1 MSNNYHRLLK
11 RQLKKIDLDD
21 STLDLI
27 TPLLHQVNE
36 AYKAFDSD
44 LEHIENVL
52 EKSSQELFQT
62 NQQLKNN
69 IESISGQLSKVAGNI
84 KDVIFEMDLNGNW
97 SYLNPAWRKLTG
109 FKVKDCLGKPFYQ
122 FLKDD
127 EGEDYKDLLNLKAP
141 NFKTTSKIFKS
152 QTIDGQHKW
161 LDFSIKVIM
170 SEEGKIEGYIGA
182 IVDISKIKETEL
194 ALIEAKEKESMANKA
209 KDEFLTTM
217 SHEIR
222 TPLNAVIGISHL
234 LLLENPKKEQLE
246 NLSTLK
252 HSSEHLLCLVNDIL
266 DFNKIA
272 SGQLELEERNFSL
285 NQVLNGLQSI
295 FHNTA
300 KEKDLRLIVKKDTTL
315 PKTFIGDST
324 RLSQILTN
332 LVSNAIK
339 FTDEGKVTVDIEALE
354 IAEEYYVVEFMIT
367 DTGIGIPEDKRDKIF
382 LSFAQANSDTTRKY
396 GGTGL
401 GLAICKRLLE
411 LMDSELKLESEVG
424 KGSTFSFKLKL
435 QKSTKS
441 DYAEDIYAFDAKTI
455 HQQENLKGAR
465 ILVAEDNKVNIMVIE
480 KFLSKWQVDFEI
492 AENGLIALNKAMEN
506 TYDMILMD
514 LQMPVM
520 NGFEASKAIRESSNP
535 LNKVMPIYALSASTG
550 MDIKNQL
557 GQYGINGLICKPFNP
572 TELFKT
578 LTSILQQKYIL

>member
-1 MSNNYHRLLK
+1 MSHNYHRLLN
-11 RQLKKIDLDD
+11 RQLKKVGLDE
-21 STLDLI
+21 SSLELI
-27 TPLLHQVNE
+27 SPLLHQVNE

-44 LEHIENVL
+44 LEHVENVL

-62 NQQLKNN
+62 NQQLKNS

-84 KDVIFEMDLNGNW
+84 KDVIFEMDLEGNW
-97 SYLNPAWRKLTG
+97 SYLNPAWQTLTG
-109 FKVKDCLGKPFYQ
+109 FKVGDCLGKPFHQ

-127 EGEDYKDLLNLKAP
+127 QGKDYTNLIDLRKP
-141 NFKTTSKIFKS
+141 NFKTISKIFKS
-152 QTIDGQHKW
+152 QTIGGEHKW
-161 LDFSIKVIM
+161 LDFSLKVIK
-170 SEEGKIEGYIGA
+170 SEDGNIEGYIGT

-246 NLSTLK
+246 NLSSLK

-272 SGQLELEERNFSL
+272 SGLLELEERDFSL

-300 KEKDLRLIVKKDTTL
+300 KEKDLRLLVKTDTTL

-339 FTDEGKVTVDIEALE
+339 FTEEGKVTVDIEAVE
-354 IAEEYYVVEFMIT
+354 IANDYCVLEFIIS

-411 LMDSELKLESEVG
+411 LMDSDLKLESEVG
-424 KGSTFSFKLKL
+424 KGSSFSFKLKL
-435 QKSTKS
+435 NKSS
-441 DYAEDIYAFDAKTI
+441 MADYQQDVYDFDVQSI

-465 ILVAEDNKVNIMVIE
+465 ILVAEDNKINIMVIE
-480 KFLSKWQVDFEI
+480 KFLSKWQVDFDI
-492 AENGLIALNKAMEN
+492 AENGLIAINMAMEK

-520 NGFEASKAIRESSNP
+520 NGFEASKAIRESGNP

-557 GQYGINGLICKPFNP
+557 GEYGIDGLICKPFNP

-578 LTSILQQKYIL
+578 LTNILQQKYIH

>member
-1 MSNNYHRLLK
+1 MINNYHRLLK

-21 STLDLI
+21 GILDLI
-27 TPLLHQVNE
+27 APLLHQVDE
-36 AYKAFDSD
+36 AYKAYDCD
-44 LEHIENVL
+44 LEQVENVL

-62 NQQLKNN
+62 NQQLKNSV
-69 IESISGQLSKVAGNI
+69 ESISGQLSKVAGNI

-109 FKVKDCLGKPFYQ
+109 YKVKDCLGKPYYQ
-122 FLKDD
+122 FLKD
-127 EGEDYKDLLNLKAP
+127 EHGNDYKNLIDLKTP
-141 NFKTTSKIFKS
+141 NFKTISKSFKS
-152 QTIDGQHKW
+152 QIITGEYNW
-161 LDFSIKVIM
+161 LDFSLKVIM
-170 SEEGKIEGYIGA
+170 SEDGNIEGYIGA

-234 LLLENPKKEQLE
+234 LLLENPKLEQLE

-272 SGQLELEERNFSL
+272 SGQLELEERDFSL
-285 NQVLNGLQSI
+285 NQVLNGLRSI

-300 KEKDLRLIVKKDTTL
+300 KEKDIRLLIKKDTSL

-339 FTDEGKVTVDIEALE
+339 FTEEGKVMVDIEVLGVEEDFYVLE
-354 IAEEYYVVEFMIT
+354 FVIA
-367 DTGIGIPEDKRDKIF
+367 DTGIGIPEDKKDKIF

-411 LMDSELKLESEVG
+411 IMDSDLKLESQVG
-424 KGSTFSFKLKL
+424 IGSTFSFKLKL
-435 QKSTKS
+435 QKSS
-441 DYAEDIYAFDAKTI
+441 MMDYQEDMDTFDAKSI
-455 HQQENLKGAR
+455 HDQDNLKGAR

-480 KFLSKWQVDFEI
+480 KFLSKWQVDFDI
-492 AENGLIALNKAMEN
+492 AENGLIALNMAMEN

-520 NGFEASKAIRESSNP
+520 NGFEASKAIRDSNNP
-535 LNKVMPIYALSASTG
+535 LNKVIPIYALSASTG

-557 GQYGINGLICKPFNP
+557 GEYGIDGLICKPFNP

-578 LTSILQQKYIL
+578 LTSILQQKYIQ

>member
-27 TPLLHQVNE
+27 APLLHQVDE
-36 AYKAFDSD
+36 AYKAYDCD
-44 LEHIENVL
+44 LEQVENVL

-62 NQQLKNN
+62 NQQLKNSV
-69 IESISGQLSKVAGNI
+69 ESISGQLSKVAGNI

-109 FKVKDCLGKPFYQ
+109 YKVKDCLGKPYYQ
-122 FLKDD
+122 FLKD
-127 EGEDYKDLLNLKAP
+127 EQGNDLKNLIDLRTP
-141 NFKTTSKIFKS
+141 NFKTISKSFKS
-152 QTIDGQHKW
+152 QIITGEHKW
-161 LDFSIKVIM
+161 LDFSLKVIM
-170 SEEGKIEGYIGA
+170 SEDGNIEGYIGA

-234 LLLENPKKEQLE
+234 LLLENPKPEQLE

-272 SGQLELEERNFSL
+272 SGQLELEERDFSL
-285 NQVLNGLQSI
+285 NQVLNGLGSI

-300 KEKDLRLIVKKDTTL
+300 KEKDIRLLIKKDTSI

-339 FTDEGKVTVDIEALE
+339 FTEEGKVKVDIEVLE
-354 IAEEYYVVEFMIT
+354 VKEDFYFLEFIIS
-367 DTGIGIPEDKRDKIF
+367 DTGIGIPEDKKDKIF

-411 LMDSELKLESEVG
+411 IMDSDLELESEVG

-435 QKSTKS
+435 QKSSMT
-441 DYAEDIYAFDAKTI
+441 DHQEDIYSFDAKSF
-455 HQQENLKGAR
+455 HEQDNLKGTR

-492 AENGLIALNKAMEN
+492 AENGLIALNKALEN

-520 NGFEASKAIRESSNP
+520 NGFEASKAIRDSNNP

-557 GQYGINGLICKPFNP
+557 GEYGIDGLICKPFNP

-578 LTSILQQKYIL
+578 LTSILQQKYIQ

>member
-21 STLDLI
+21 GTLDLI
-27 TPLLHQVNE
+27 APLLHQVDE
-36 AYKAFDSD
+36 AYKAYDCD
-44 LEHIENVL
+44 LEQVENVL

-62 NQQLKNN
+62 NQQLKNSV
-69 IESISGQLSKVAGNI
+69 ESISGQLSKVAGNI

-109 FKVKDCLGKPFYQ
+109 YKVKDCLGKPYYQ
-122 FLKDD
+122 FLKD
-127 EGEDYKDLLNLKAP
+127 EQGNDLKNLIDLRTP
-141 NFKTTSKIFKS
+141 NFKTISKSFKS
-152 QTIDGQHKW
+152 QIITGEHKW
-161 LDFSIKVIM
+161 LDFSLKVIM
-170 SEEGKIEGYIGA
+170 SEDGNIEGYIGA

-234 LLLENPKKEQLE
+234 LLLENPKPEQLE

-272 SGQLELEERNFSL
+272 SGQLELEERDFSL
-285 NQVLNGLQSI
+285 NQVLNGLGSI

-300 KEKDLRLIVKKDTTL
+300 KEKDIRLLIKKDTSI

-339 FTDEGKVTVDIEALE
+339 FTEEGKVKVDIEVLDVKEDFYFLE
-354 IAEEYYVVEFMIT
+354 FVIS
-367 DTGIGIPEDKRDKIF
+367 DTGIGIPEDKKDKIF

-411 LMDSELKLESEVG
+411 IMDSDLELESEVG

-435 QKSTKS
+435 QKSSMT
-441 DYAEDIYAFDAKTI
+441 DHQEDIYSFDAKSF
-455 HQQENLKGAR
+455 HEQDNLKGTR

-492 AENGLIALNKAMEN
+492 AENGLIALNKALEN

-520 NGFEASKAIRESSNP
+520 NGFEASKAIRDSNNP

-557 GQYGINGLICKPFNP
+557 GEYGIDGLICKPFNP

-578 LTSILQQKYIL
+578 LTSILQQKYIQ

>member
-1 MSNNYHRLLK
+1 MINNYHRLLN

-21 STLDLI
+21 RTLDLI
-27 TPLLHQVNE
+27 APLLHQVDE

-44 LEHIENVL
+44 LEHVENVL

-62 NQQLKNN
+62 NQQLKNS

-84 KDVIFEMDLNGNW
+84 KDVIFEMDLKGNW
-97 SYLNPAWRKLTG
+97 SYLNPAWQKLTG
-109 FKVKDCLGKPFYQ
+109 LKVRDCLGKPFHQ

-127 EGEDYKDLLNLKAP
+127 RGKDYTNLIDLKKP
-141 NFKTTSKIFKS
+141 NFKTISKIFKS
-152 QTIDGQHKW
+152 QTIGGEHKW
-161 LDFSIKVIM
+161 LDFSLKVIK
-170 SEEGKIEGYIGA
+170 SEDGSIEGYIGA

-272 SGQLELEERNFSL
+272 SGLLELEERDFSL

-300 KEKDLRLIVKKDTTL
+300 KEKDLRLLVKTDTAL

-339 FTDEGKVTVDIEALE
+339 FTEEGRVTVDIEAVE
-354 IAEEYYVVEFMIT
+354 IAKDYCVLEFIIS

-411 LMDSELKLESEVG
+411 LMDSDLELESEVG

-435 QKSTKS
+435 HKSTMA
-441 DYAEDIYAFDAKTI
+441 DYQEDIYDFDAKSI

-480 KFLSKWQVDFEI
+480 KFLSKWQVDFDI
-492 AENGLIALNKAMEN
+492 AENGLIAINMAIEN

-520 NGFEASKAIRESSNP
+520 NGFEASKAIRESGNP

-557 GQYGINGLICKPFNP
+557 GEYGIDGLICKPFNP

-578 LTSILQQKYIL
+578 LTTILQQKYIH

>member
-27 TPLLHQVNE
+27 APLLHQVDE
-36 AYKAFDSD
+36 AYKAYDCD
-44 LEHIENVL
+44 LEQVENVL

-62 NQQLKNN
+62 NQQLKNSV
-69 IESISGQLSKVAGNI
+69 ESISGQLSKVAGNI

-109 FKVKDCLGKPFYQ
+109 YKVKDCLGKPYYQ
-122 FLKDD
+122 FLKD
-127 EGEDYKDLLNLKAP
+127 EQGNDLKNLIDLRTP
-141 NFKTTSKIFKS
+141 NFKTISKSFKS
-152 QTIDGQHKW
+152 QIITGEHKW
-161 LDFSIKVIM
+161 LDFSLKVIM
-170 SEEGKIEGYIGA
+170 SEDGNIEGYIGA

-234 LLLENPKKEQLE
+234 LLLENPKPEQLE

-272 SGQLELEERNFSL
+272 SGQLELEARDFSL
-285 NQVLNGLQSI
+285 NQVLNGLGSI

-300 KEKDLRLIVKKDTTL
+300 KEKDIRLLIKKDTSI

-339 FTDEGKVTVDIEALE
+339 FTEEGKVKVDIEVLE
-354 IAEEYYVVEFMIT
+354 VKEDFYFLEFVIS
-367 DTGIGIPEDKRDKIF
+367 DTGIGIPEDKKDKIF

-411 LMDSELKLESEVG
+411 IMDSDLELESEVG

-435 QKSTKS
+435 QKSSMT
-441 DYAEDIYAFDAKTI
+441 DHQEDIYSFDAKSF
-455 HQQENLKGAR
+455 HEQDNLKGTR

-492 AENGLIALNKAMEN
+492 AENGLIALNKALEN

-520 NGFEASKAIRESSNP
+520 NGFEASKAIRDSNNP

-557 GQYGINGLICKPFNP
+557 GEYGIDGLICKPFNP

-578 LTSILQQKYIL
+578 LTSILLQKYIQ

>member
-1 MSNNYHRLLK
+1 V
-11 RQLKKIDLDD
+11 D
-21 STLDLI
+21 
-27 TPLLHQVNE
+27 E
-36 AYKAFDSD
+36 AYKAYDCD
-44 LEHIENVL
+44 LEQVENVL

-62 NQQLKNN
+62 NQQLKNSV
-69 IESISGQLSKVAGNI
+69 ESISGQLSKVAGNI

-109 FKVKDCLGKPFYQ
+109 YKVKDCLGKPYYQ
-122 FLKDD
+122 FLKD
-127 EGEDYKDLLNLKAP
+127 EQGNDLKNLIDLRTP
-141 NFKTTSKIFKS
+141 NFKTISKSFKS
-152 QTIDGQHKW
+152 QIITGEHKW
-161 LDFSIKVIM
+161 LDFSLKVIM
-170 SEEGKIEGYIGA
+170 SEDGNIEGYIGA

-234 LLLENPKKEQLE
+234 LLLENPKPEQLE

-272 SGQLELEERNFSL
+272 SGQLELEERDFSL
-285 NQVLNGLQSI
+285 NQVLNGLGSI

-300 KEKDLRLIVKKDTTL
+300 KEKDIRLLIKKDTSI

-339 FTDEGKVTVDIEALE
+339 FTEEGKVKVDIEVLE
-354 IAEEYYVVEFMIT
+354 VKEDFYFLEFIIS
-367 DTGIGIPEDKRDKIF
+367 DTGIGIPEDKKDKIF

-411 LMDSELKLESEVG
+411 IMDSDLELESEVG

-435 QKSTKS
+435 QKSSMT
-441 DYAEDIYAFDAKTI
+441 DHQEDIYSFDAKSF
-455 HQQENLKGAR
+455 HEQDNLKGTR

-492 AENGLIALNKAMEN
+492 AENGLIALNKALEN

-520 NGFEASKAIRESSNP
+520 NGFEASKAIRDSNNP

-557 GQYGINGLICKPFNP
+557 GEYGIDGLICKPFNP

-578 LTSILQQKYIL
+578 LTSILQQKYIQ

>member
-27 TPLLHQVNE
+27 APLLHQVDE
-36 AYKAFDSD
+36 AYKAYDCD
-44 LEHIENVL
+44 LEQVENVL

-62 NQQLKNN
+62 NQQLKNSV
-69 IESISGQLSKVAGNI
+69 ESISGQLSKVAGNI

-109 FKVKDCLGKPFYQ
+109 YKVKDCLGKPYYQ
-122 FLKDD
+122 FLKD
-127 EGEDYKDLLNLKAP
+127 EQGNDLKNLIDLRTP
-141 NFKTTSKIFKS
+141 NFKTISKSFKS
-152 QTIDGQHKW
+152 QIITGEHKW
-161 LDFSIKVIM
+161 LDFSLKVIM
-170 SEEGKIEGYIGA
+170 SEDGNIEGYIGA

-234 LLLENPKKEQLE
+234 LLLENPKPEQLE

-272 SGQLELEERNFSL
+272 SGQLELEERDFSL
-285 NQVLNGLQSI
+285 NQVLNGLGSI

-300 KEKDLRLIVKKDTTL
+300 KEKDIRLLIKKDTSI

-339 FTDEGKVTVDIEALE
+339 FTEEGKVKVDIEVLE
-354 IAEEYYVVEFMIT
+354 VKEDFYFLEFVIS
-367 DTGIGIPEDKRDKIF
+367 DTGIGIPEDKKDKIF

-411 LMDSELKLESEVG
+411 IMDSDLELESEVG

-435 QKSTKS
+435 QKSSMT
-441 DYAEDIYAFDAKTI
+441 DHQEDIYSFDAKSF
-455 HQQENLKGAR
+455 HEQDNLKGTR

-492 AENGLIALNKAMEN
+492 AENGLIALNKALEN

-520 NGFEASKAIRESSNP
+520 NGFEASKAIRDSNNP

-557 GQYGINGLICKPFNP
+557 GEYGIDGLICKPFNP

-578 LTSILQQKYIL
+578 LTSILQQKYIQ

>member
-1 MSNNYHRLLK
+1 MSNNYHRLLN
-11 RQLKKIDLDD
+11 RQLKKVDLDD
-21 STLDLI
+21 RTRDLI

-44 LEHIENVL
+44 LEHVENVL

-62 NQQLKNN
+62 NQQLKNS

-84 KDVIFEMDLNGNW
+84 KDVIFEMDLKGNW
-97 SYLNPAWRKLTG
+97 SYLNPAWQKLTG
-109 FKVKDCLGKPFYQ
+109 LKVMDCLGKPFHQ
-122 FLKDD
+122 SLKDD
-127 EGEDYKDLLNLKAP
+127 QGRDYTGLIDLKRP
-141 NFKTTSKIFKS
+141 NFKTISKIFKS
-152 QTIDGQHKW
+152 QTIGGHHKW
-161 LDFSIKVIM
+161 LDFSLKVIK
-170 SEEGKIEGYIGA
+170 SEDGNIEGYIGA

-272 SGQLELEERNFSL
+272 SGQLELEERDFSL

-300 KEKDLRLIVKKDTTL
+300 KDKDLRLLVKTDTTL

-339 FTDEGKVTVDIEALE
+339 FTEEGKVTVDIEALE
-354 IAEEYYVVEFMIT
+354 IADEYCVLEFNIS
-367 DTGIGIPEDKRDKIF
+367 DTGIGIPVDKRDKIF

-411 LMDSELKLESEVG
+411 IMDSDLKLESEVG
-424 KGSTFSFKLKL
+424 KGSTFSFTLKL
-435 QKSTKS
+435 LKSSMADYQEDVYDFEAKS
-441 DYAEDIYAFDAKTI
+441 I
-455 HQQENLKGAR
+455 HQQEHLKGAR

-480 KFLSKWQVDFEI
+480 KFLSKWQVDFDI
-492 AENGLIALNKAMEN
+492 AENGLIAINMAMEN

-520 NGFEASKAIRESSNP
+520 NGFEASKAIRESGNP

-557 GQYGINGLICKPFNP
+557 GEYGIDGLICKPFNP

-578 LTSILQQKYIL
+578 LTSILQQKYVH

>member
-27 TPLLHQVNE
+27 APLLHQVDE
-36 AYKAFDSD
+36 AYKAYDCD
-44 LEHIENVL
+44 LEQVENVL

-62 NQQLKNN
+62 NQQLKNSV
-69 IESISGQLSKVAGNI
+69 ESISGQLSKVAGNI

-109 FKVKDCLGKPFYQ
+109 YKVKDCLGKPYYQ
-122 FLKDD
+122 FLKD
-127 EGEDYKDLLNLKAP
+127 EQGNDLKNLIDLRTP
-141 NFKTTSKIFKS
+141 NFKTISKSFKS
-152 QTIDGQHKW
+152 QIITGEHKW
-161 LDFSIKVIM
+161 LDFSLKVIM
-170 SEEGKIEGYIGA
+170 SEDGNIEGYIGA

-234 LLLENPKKEQLE
+234 LLLENPKPEQLE

-272 SGQLELEERNFSL
+272 SGQLELEARDFSL
-285 NQVLNGLQSI
+285 NQVLNGLGSI

-300 KEKDLRLIVKKDTTL
+300 KEKDIRLLIKKDTSI

-339 FTDEGKVTVDIEALE
+339 FTEEGKVKVDIEVLE
-354 IAEEYYVVEFMIT
+354 VKEDFYFLEFVIS
-367 DTGIGIPEDKRDKIF
+367 DTGIGIPEDKKDKIF

-411 LMDSELKLESEVG
+411 IMDSDLELESEVG

-435 QKSTKS
+435 QKSSMT
-441 DYAEDIYAFDAKTI
+441 DHQEDIYSFDAKSF
-455 HQQENLKGAR
+455 HEQDNLKGTR

-492 AENGLIALNKAMEN
+492 AENGLIALNKALEN

-520 NGFEASKAIRESSNP
+520 NGFEASKAIRDSNNP

-557 GQYGINGLICKPFNP
+557 GEYGIDGLICKPFNP

-578 LTSILQQKYIL
+578 LTSILQQKYIQ

>member
-1 MSNNYHRLLK
+1 MRNNYHRLLK
-11 RQLKKIDLDD
+11 RQLKKIDLDGD
-21 STLDLI
+21 TLDLI
-27 TPLLHQVNE
+27 APLLHQVDE
-36 AYKAFDSD
+36 AYKAYDSD
-44 LEHIENVL
+44 LQQVENVL

-62 NQQLKNN
+62 NQQLKNSV
-69 IESISGQLSKVAGNI
+69 ESISGQLSKVAGNI

-109 FKVKDCLGKPFYQ
+109 YKVKDCLGKPYYQ

-127 EGEDYKDLLNLKAP
+127 QGNDFKNLIDLKKP
-141 NFKTTSKIFKS
+141 NFKTISKSFKS
-152 QTIDGQHKW
+152 QIITGEYKW
-161 LDFSIKVIM
+161 LDFSLKVIM
-170 SEEGKIEGYIGA
+170 SEEGHIEGYIGA
-182 IVDISKIKETEL
+182 IVDITKIKETEL

-234 LLLENPKKEQLE
+234 LLLENPKMEQLE

-272 SGQLELEERNFSL
+272 SGQLELEERDFSL
-285 NQVLNGLQSI
+285 NQVLNGLRSI

-300 KEKDLRLIVKKDTTL
+300 KEKDIRLLIKKDTSL

-339 FTDEGKVTVDIEALE
+339 FTEEGKVMVDIEVLKVEADFYVLE
-354 IAEEYYVVEFMIT
+354 FVIS
-367 DTGIGIPEDKRDKIF
+367 DTGIGIPEDKKDKIF

-411 LMDSELKLESEVG
+411 IMDSDLELESEVG

-435 QKSTKS
+435 QKSSMT
-441 DYAEDIYAFDAKTI
+441 DYQEDNNAFDARSI
-455 HQQENLKGAR
+455 HDQDNLKGAR

-480 KFLSKWQVDFEI
+480 KFLSKWQVDFDI
-492 AENGLIALNKAMEN
+492 AENGLIALNKALEN

-520 NGFEASKAIRESSNP
+520 NGFEASKAIRESNNP

-557 GQYGINGLICKPFNP
+557 GEYGIDGLICKPFNP

-578 LTSILQQKYIL
+578 LTSILQQKYIQ

>member
-27 TPLLHQVNE
+27 APLLHQVDE
-36 AYKAFDSD
+36 AYKAYDCD
-44 LEHIENVL
+44 LEQVENVL

-62 NQQLKNN
+62 NQQLKNSV
-69 IESISGQLSKVAGNI
+69 ESISGQLSKVAGNI

-109 FKVKDCLGKPFYQ
+109 YKVKDCLGKPYYQ
-122 FLKDD
+122 FLKD
-127 EGEDYKDLLNLKAP
+127 EQGNDLKNLIDIRTP
-141 NFKTTSKIFKS
+141 NFKTISKSFKS
-152 QTIDGQHKW
+152 QIITGEHKW
-161 LDFSIKVIM
+161 LDFSLKVIM
-170 SEEGKIEGYIGA
+170 SEDGNIEGYIGA

-234 LLLENPKKEQLE
+234 LLLENPKPEQLE

-272 SGQLELEERNFSL
+272 SGQLELEERDFSL
-285 NQVLNGLQSI
+285 NQVLNGLGSI

-300 KEKDLRLIVKKDTTL
+300 KEKDIRLLIKKDTSI

-339 FTDEGKVTVDIEALE
+339 FTEEGKVKVDIEVLE
-354 IAEEYYVVEFMIT
+354 VKEDFYFLEFIIS
-367 DTGIGIPEDKRDKIF
+367 DTGIGIPEDKKDKIF

-411 LMDSELKLESEVG
+411 IMDSDLELESEVG

-435 QKSTKS
+435 QKSSMT
-441 DYAEDIYAFDAKTI
+441 DHQEDIYSFDAKSF
-455 HQQENLKGAR
+455 HEQDNLKGTR

-492 AENGLIALNKAMEN
+492 AENGLIALNKALEN

-520 NGFEASKAIRESSNP
+520 NGFEASKAIRDSNNP

-557 GQYGINGLICKPFNP
+557 GEYGIDGLICKPFNP

-578 LTSILQQKYIL
+578 LTSILQQKYIQ

>member
-11 RQLKKIDLDD
+11 RQLRKIDLDD

-27 TPLLHQVNE
+27 APLLHQVDE
-36 AYKAFDSD
+36 AYKAYDCD
-44 LEHIENVL
+44 LEQVENVL

-62 NQQLKNN
+62 NQQLKNSV
-69 IESISGQLSKVAGNI
+69 ESISGQLSKVAGNI

-109 FKVKDCLGKPFYQ
+109 YKVKDCLGKPYYQ
-122 FLKDD
+122 FLKD
-127 EGEDYKDLLNLKAP
+127 EQGNDLKNLIDLRTP
-141 NFKTTSKIFKS
+141 NFKTISKSFKS
-152 QTIDGQHKW
+152 QIITGEHKW
-161 LDFSIKVIM
+161 LDFSLKVIM
-170 SEEGKIEGYIGA
+170 SEDGNIEGYIGA

-234 LLLENPKKEQLE
+234 LLLENPKPEQLE

-272 SGQLELEERNFSL
+272 SGQLELEERDFSL
-285 NQVLNGLQSI
+285 NQVLNGLGSI

-300 KEKDLRLIVKKDTTL
+300 KEKDIRLLIKKDTSI

-339 FTDEGKVTVDIEALE
+339 FTEEGKVKVDIEVLE
-354 IAEEYYVVEFMIT
+354 VKEDFYFLEFVIS
-367 DTGIGIPEDKRDKIF
+367 DTGIGIPEDKKDKIF

-411 LMDSELKLESEVG
+411 IMDSDLELESEVG

-435 QKSTKS
+435 QKSSMT
-441 DYAEDIYAFDAKTI
+441 DHQEDIYSFDAKSF
-455 HQQENLKGAR
+455 HEQDNLKGTR

-480 KFLSKWQVDFEI
+480 KFL
-492 AENGLIALNKAMEN
+492 
-506 TYDMILMD
+506 
-514 LQMPVM
+514 
-520 NGFEASKAIRESSNP
+520 
-535 LNKVMPIYALSASTG
+535 
-550 MDIKNQL
+550 
-557 GQYGINGLICKPFNP
+557 
-572 TELFKT
+572 
-578 LTSILQQKYIL
+578 

>member
-21 STLDLI
+21 NTLDLI
-27 TPLLHQVNE
+27 APLLHQVDE
-36 AYKAFDSD
+36 AYKAYDCD
-44 LEHIENVL
+44 LEQVENVL

-62 NQQLKNN
+62 NQQLKNSV
-69 IESISGQLSKVAGNI
+69 ESISGQLSKVAGNI

-109 FKVKDCLGKPFYQ
+109 YKVKNCLGKPYYQ

-127 EGEDYKDLLNLKAP
+127 QGNDFKNLIDLKTP
-141 NFKTTSKIFKS
+141 NFKTISKSFKS
-152 QTIDGQHKW
+152 QIITGEYKW
-161 LDFSIKVIM
+161 LDFSLKVIM
-170 SEEGKIEGYIGA
+170 SEDGNIEGYIGA

-234 LLLENPKKEQLE
+234 LLLENPKLEQLE

-272 SGQLELEERNFSL
+272 SGQLELEQRDFSL
-285 NQVLNGLQSI
+285 NQVLNGLRSI

-300 KEKDLRLIVKKDTTL
+300 NEKDIRLLIKKDTAL

-339 FTDEGKVTVDIEALE
+339 FTEEGKVMVDIEVLE
-354 IAEEYYVVEFMIT
+354 EVEDFYVLEFVIA
-367 DTGIGIPEDKRDKIF
+367 DTGIGIPEDKKDKIF

-411 LMDSELKLESEVG
+411 IMDSDLKLESQVG
-424 KGSTFSFKLKL
+424 IGSTFSFKLKL
-435 QKSTKS
+435 QKSSMT
-441 DYAEDIYAFDAKTI
+441 DYQEDMEAFDAKSI
-455 HQQENLKGAR
+455 HDQDNLKGAR

-480 KFLSKWQVDFEI
+480 KFLSKWQVDFDI

-520 NGFEASKAIRESSNP
+520 NGFEASKAIRDSNNP

-557 GQYGINGLICKPFNP
+557 GEYGIDGLICKPFNP

-578 LTSILQQKYIL
+578 LTSILQQKYIQ

>member
-1 MSNNYHRLLK
+1 MSNNYHRLLN
-11 RQLKKIDLDD
+11 RQLKKVDLDVR
-21 STLDLI
+21 TLDLI

-36 AYKAFDSD
+36 AYNAFDND
-44 LEHIENVL
+44 LEQIENVL

-97 SYLNPAWRKLTG
+97 SYLNPAWKKLTG
-109 FKVKDCLGKPFYQ
+109 YKVKDCLGKPFYR
-122 FLKDD
+122 FLKND
-127 EGEDYKDLLNLKAP
+127 EGEDYKDLINLKNP

-152 QTIDGQHKW
+152 QVIDGQHKW

-170 SEEGKIEGYIGA
+170 SEEGNIEGYIGT
-182 IVDISKIKETEL
+182 IVDISKVKETEL
-194 ALIEAKEKESMANKA
+194 ALIEAKEKESTANKA

-272 SGQLELEERNFSL
+272 SGQLELEERDFSL

-300 KEKDLRLIVKKDTTL
+300 KEKDLRLIIKKDTSL

-339 FTDEGKVTVDIEALE
+339 FTEEGKVTVDIEAVETAKDYHVLE
-354 IAEEYYVVEFMIT
+354 FHIT
-367 DTGIGIPEDKRDKIF
+367 DTGIGIPLDKREKIF

-401 GLAICKRLLE
+401 GLSICKRLLE
-411 LMDSELKLESEVG
+411 IMDSDLKLESEVG

-435 QKSTKS
+435 QRSTIP
-441 DYAEDIYAFDAKTI
+441 DFREEFFAYDTKTI
-455 HQQENLKGAR
+455 HDQDNLKGTR

-480 KFLSKWQVDFEI
+480 KFLTKWQVDYDI
-492 AENGLIALNKAMEN
+492 AENGLIAINKAMEN

-520 NGFEASKAIRESSNP
+520 NGFEASKAIRESNNP

-557 GQYGINGLICKPFNP
+557 GQYGIDGLICKPFNP

-578 LTSILQQKYIL
+578 LTSILQQKYSL

>member
-11 RQLKKIDLDD
+11 RQLRKIDLDGD
-21 STLDLI
+21 TLDLI
-27 TPLLHQVNE
+27 APLLHQVDE
-36 AYKAFDSD
+36 AYKAYDSD
-44 LEHIENVL
+44 LQQVENVL

-62 NQQLKNN
+62 NQQLKNSV
-69 IESISGQLSKVAGNI
+69 ESISGQLSKVAGNI

-109 FKVKDCLGKPFYQ
+109 YKVKDCLGKPYYQ

-127 EGEDYKDLLNLKAP
+127 QGNDFINLIDLKKP
-141 NFKTTSKIFKS
+141 NFKTISKSFKS
-152 QTIDGQHKW
+152 QIITGEYKW
-161 LDFSIKVIM
+161 LDFSLKVIT
-170 SEEGKIEGYIGA
+170 SEEGYIEGYIGA
-182 IVDISKIKETEL
+182 IVDITKIKETEL

-234 LLLENPKKEQLE
+234 LLLENPKMEQLE

-272 SGQLELEERNFSL
+272 SGQLELEERDFSL
-285 NQVLNGLQSI
+285 NQVLNGLRSI

-300 KEKDLRLIVKKDTTL
+300 KEKDIRLLIKKDTSL

-339 FTDEGKVTVDIEALE
+339 FTEEGKVMVDIEVLKVEADFYVLE
-354 IAEEYYVVEFMIT
+354 FVIS
-367 DTGIGIPEDKRDKIF
+367 DTGIGIPEDKKDKIF

-411 LMDSELKLESEVG
+411 IMDSDLELESEVG

-435 QKSTKS
+435 QKSSMT
-441 DYAEDIYAFDAKTI
+441 DYQEDNNDFDARSI
-455 HQQENLKGAR
+455 HEQDNLKGAR

-480 KFLSKWQVDFEI
+480 KFLSKWQVDFDI
-492 AENGLIALNKAMEN
+492 AENGLIALNKALEN

-520 NGFEASKAIRESSNP
+520 NGFEASKAIRESNNP

-557 GQYGINGLICKPFNP
+557 GEYGIDGLICKPFNP

-578 LTSILQQKYIL
+578 LTSILQQKYIQ

>member
-1 MSNNYHRLLK
+1 MRNNYHRLLK
-11 RQLKKIDLDD
+11 RQLKKIDLDGD
-21 STLDLI
+21 TLDLI
-27 TPLLHQVNE
+27 APLLHQVDE
-36 AYKAFDSD
+36 AYKAYDSD
-44 LEHIENVL
+44 LQQVENVL

-62 NQQLKNN
+62 NQQLKNSV
-69 IESISGQLSKVAGNI
+69 ESISGQLSKVAGNI

-109 FKVKDCLGKPFYQ
+109 YKVKDCLGKPYYQ

-127 EGEDYKDLLNLKAP
+127 QGNDFKNLIDLKKP
-141 NFKTTSKIFKS
+141 NFKTISKSFKS
-152 QTIDGQHKW
+152 QIITGEYKW
-161 LDFSIKVIM
+161 LDFSLKVIM
-170 SEEGKIEGYIGA
+170 SEEGHIEGYIGA
-182 IVDISKIKETEL
+182 IVDITKIKETEL

-234 LLLENPKKEQLE
+234 LLLENPKMEQLE

-272 SGQLELEERNFSL
+272 SGQLELEERDFSL
-285 NQVLNGLQSI
+285 NQVLNGLRSI

-300 KEKDLRLIVKKDTTL
+300 KEKDISLLIKKDTSL

-339 FTDEGKVTVDIEALE
+339 FTEEGKVMVDIEVLKVEADFYVLE
-354 IAEEYYVVEFMIT
+354 FVIS
-367 DTGIGIPEDKRDKIF
+367 DTGIGIPEDKKDKIF

-411 LMDSELKLESEVG
+411 IMDSDLELESEVG

-435 QKSTKS
+435 QKSSMT
-441 DYAEDIYAFDAKTI
+441 DYQEDNNAFDARSI
-455 HQQENLKGAR
+455 HDQDNLKGAR

-480 KFLSKWQVDFEI
+480 KFLSKWQVDFDI
-492 AENGLIALNKAMEN
+492 AENGLIALNKALEN

-520 NGFEASKAIRESSNP
+520 NGFEASKAIRESNNP

-557 GQYGINGLICKPFNP
+557 GEFGIDGLICKPFNP

-578 LTSILQQKYIL
+578 LTSILQQKYIQ

>member
-21 STLDLI
+21 GTLDLI
-27 TPLLHQVNE
+27 APLLHQVDE
-36 AYKAFDSD
+36 AYKAYDCD
-44 LEHIENVL
+44 LEQVENVL

-62 NQQLKNN
+62 NQQLKNSV
-69 IESISGQLSKVAGNI
+69 ESISGQLSKVAGNI

-109 FKVKDCLGKPFYQ
+109 YKVKDCLGKPYYQ
-122 FLKDD
+122 FLKD
-127 EGEDYKDLLNLKAP
+127 EQGNDLKNLIDLRTP
-141 NFKTTSKIFKS
+141 NFKTISKSFKS
-152 QTIDGQHKW
+152 QIITGEHKW
-161 LDFSIKVIM
+161 LDFSLKVIM
-170 SEEGKIEGYIGA
+170 SEDGNIEGYIGA

-234 LLLENPKKEQLE
+234 LLLENPKPEQLE

-272 SGQLELEERNFSL
+272 SGQLELEERDFSL
-285 NQVLNGLQSI
+285 NQVLNGLGSI

-300 KEKDLRLIVKKDTTL
+300 KEKDIRLLIKKDTSI

-339 FTDEGKVTVDIEALE
+339 FTEEGKVKVDIEVLE
-354 IAEEYYVVEFMIT
+354 VKEDFYFLEFVIS
-367 DTGIGIPEDKRDKIF
+367 DTGIGIPEDKKDKIF

-411 LMDSELKLESEVG
+411 IMDSDLELESEVG

-435 QKSTKS
+435 QKSSMT
-441 DYAEDIYAFDAKTI
+441 DHQEDIYSFDAKSF
-455 HQQENLKGAR
+455 HEQDNLKGTR

-492 AENGLIALNKAMEN
+492 AENGLIALNKALEN

-520 NGFEASKAIRESSNP
+520 NGFEASKAIRDSNNP

-557 GQYGINGLICKPFNP
+557 GEYGIDGLICKPFNP

-578 LTSILQQKYIL
+578 LTSILQQKYIQ

>member
-21 STLDLI
+21 GTLDLI
-27 TPLLHQVNE
+27 TPLLRLVNDAYMAYDRDMEQV
-36 AYKAFDSD
+36 
-44 LEHIENVL
+44 ENVL
-52 EKSSQELFQT
+52 EISSQELFQA
-62 NQQLKNN
+62 NQQLKNSV
-69 IESISGQLSKVAGNI
+69 ESISGQLSKVAGNI

-109 FKVKDCLGKPFYQ
+109 YMVKDCLGKPYYQ

-127 EGEDYKDLLNLKAP
+127 KGNDFKDLIDLKTH
-141 NFKTTSKIFKS
+141 NFSTISKSFKS
-152 QTIDGQHKW
+152 QIITGEYKW
-161 LDFSIKVIM
+161 LDFSLKVIM
-170 SEEGKIEGYIGA
+170 SEDGKIEGYIGA

-234 LLLENPKKEQLE
+234 LILENPKMEQME

-272 SGQLELEERNFSL
+272 SGQLELENRDFNL

-295 FHNTA
+295 FHNSA
-300 KEKDLRLIVKKDTTL
+300 KEKDIRLLVKKDTSL
-315 PKTFIGDST
+315 PKMFIGDST

-339 FTDEGKVTVDIEALE
+339 FTEEGKVMVDIEVLGVE
-354 IAEEYYVVEFMIT
+354 GDSYLVEFVIS
-367 DTGIGIPEDKRDKIF
+367 DTGIGIPEDKKDKIF

-411 LMDSELKLESEVG
+411 IMDSDLKLESEVG

-435 QKSTKS
+435 QRSGVT
-441 DYAEDIYAFDAKTI
+441 DYQEDANAFDVKSI
-455 HQQENLKGAR
+455 HEQDNLKGTR

-480 KFLSKWQVDFEI
+480 KFLSKWQVDFDI

-520 NGFEASKAIRESSNP
+520 NGFEASKAIRESNNP

-550 MDIKNQL
+550 MDTKNQL
-557 GQYGINGLICKPFNP
+557 GKYGIDGLICKPFNP

-578 LTSILQQKYIL
+578 LTSILQQKYVQ

>member
-1 MSNNYHRLLK
+1 MNNYHRLLK
-11 RQLKKIDLDD
+11 RQLKKADLDAG
-21 STLDLI
+21 TLRLI
-27 TPLLHQVNE
+27 APFLLQVNE
-36 AYKAFDSD
+36 AYTTFDSD
-44 LEHIENVL
+44 LQQVEGIL

-84 KDVIFEMDLNGNW
+84 KDVIFEMDLDGNW
-97 SYLNPAWRKLTG
+97 SYLNPAWYTLTG
-109 FKVKDCLGKPFYQ
+109 IKVKDCLGKPYHT
-122 FLKDD
+122 FLRDAQ
-127 EGEDYKDLLNLKAP
+127 GNPYIDLINLSSP
-141 NFKTTSKIFKS
+141 NFKTLSKIFKS
-152 QTIDGQHKW
+152 QQLNGKYKW
-161 LDFSIKVIM
+161 LDFSLKVIK
-170 SEEGKIEGYIGA
+170 SEEGQHEGYIGT
-182 IVDISKIKETEL
+182 IVDITKIKETEL
-194 ALIEAKEKESMANKA
+194 ALIEAKEKESHANKA
-209 KDEFLTTM
+209 KDEFLSTM

-234 LLLENPKKEQLE
+234 LLLENPKPEQLE
-246 NLSTLK
+246 NLNTLK

-272 SGQLELEERNFSL
+272 SGQLELEERDFNLS
-285 NQVLNGLQSI
+285 QVLNGLQSI

-300 KEKDLRLIVKKDTTL
+300 KEKDLRLIIKKDTTL

-339 FTDEGKVTVDIEALE
+339 FTEEGKVSVDIEA
-354 IAEEYYVVEFMIT
+354 IEESNNYYVLEFIIT
-367 DTGIGIPEDKRDKIF
+367 DTGIGIPEDKKDKIF

-401 GLAICKRLLE
+401 GLAICKQLLE

-435 QKSTKS
+435 TKS
-441 DYAEDIYAFDAKTI
+441 SKADHKEELNIFDVSAI
-455 HQQENLKGAR
+455 HQQDNLKGVK

-480 KFLSKWQVDFEI
+480 KFLSKWQVDYDI
-492 AENGLIALNKAMEN
+492 AENGLLALNKTLEN

-520 NGFEASKAIRESSNP
+520 NGFEASKAIRESNNP
-535 LNKVMPIYALSASTG
+535 LHKVIPIYALSASTG

-557 GQYGINGLICKPFNP
+557 GEYGIDGLICKPFNP
-572 TELFKT
+572 TDLFKK
-578 LTSILQQKYIL
+578 LIGILHQKYIH

>member
-1 MSNNYHRLLK
+1 MSNNYHRLLN
-11 RQLKKIDLDD
+11 RQLKKVGLDE
-21 STLDLI
+21 SSLELI
-27 TPLLHQVNE
+27 TPILHQVNE

-44 LEHIENVL
+44 LEHVENVL

-62 NQQLKNN
+62 NQQLKNS

-84 KDVIFEMDLNGNW
+84 KDVIFEMDLEGNW
-97 SYLNPAWRKLTG
+97 SYLNPAWQTLTG
-109 FKVKDCLGKPFYQ
+109 FKVGDCLGKPFHQ

-127 EGEDYKDLLNLKAP
+127 QGKDYANLIDLRKP
-141 NFKTTSKIFKS
+141 NFKTISKIFKS
-152 QTIDGQHKW
+152 QTMGGEQKW
-161 LDFSIKVIM
+161 LDFSLKVIK
-170 SEEGKIEGYIGA
+170 SEDGNIEGYIGT

-246 NLSTLK
+246 NLSSLK

-272 SGQLELEERNFSL
+272 SGLLELEERDFSL

-300 KEKDLRLIVKKDTTL
+300 KEKDLRLLVKTDTTL

-339 FTDEGKVTVDIEALE
+339 FTEEGKVTVDIEAVE
-354 IAEEYYVVEFMIT
+354 IANDYCVLEFIIS

-411 LMDSELKLESEVG
+411 LMDSDLELESEVG
-424 KGSTFSFKLKL
+424 RGSSFSFKLKL
-435 QKSTKS
+435 NKSS
-441 DYAEDIYAFDAKTI
+441 MADYQEDVYDFDAKSI

-465 ILVAEDNKVNIMVIE
+465 ILVAEDNKINIMVIE
-480 KFLSKWQVDFEI
+480 KFLSKWQVDFDI
-492 AENGLIALNKAMEN
+492 AENGLIAINMAMEN

-520 NGFEASKAIRESSNP
+520 NGFEASKSIRESGKP

-557 GQYGINGLICKPFNP
+557 GEYGIDGLICKPFNP

-578 LTSILQQKYIL
+578 LTTILQQKYIH

>member
-1 MSNNYHRLLK
+1 
-11 RQLKKIDLDD
+11 
-21 STLDLI
+21 
-27 TPLLHQVNE
+27 
-36 AYKAFDSD
+36 
-44 LEHIENVL
+44 
-52 EKSSQELFQT
+52 
-62 NQQLKNN
+62 
-69 IESISGQLSKVAGNI
+69 
-84 KDVIFEMDLNGNW
+84 
-97 SYLNPAWRKLTG
+97 
-109 FKVKDCLGKPFYQ
+109 LGKPFYR
-122 FLKDD
+122 FLKND
-127 EGEDYKDLLNLKAP
+127 EGEDYKDLINLKNP

-152 QTIDGQHKW
+152 QVIDGQHKW

-170 SEEGKIEGYIGA
+170 SEEGNIEGYIGT
-182 IVDISKIKETEL
+182 IVDISKVKETEL
-194 ALIEAKEKESMANKA
+194 ALIEAKEKESTANKA

-272 SGQLELEERNFSL
+272 SGQLELEERDFSL

-300 KEKDLRLIVKKDTTL
+300 KEKDLRLIIKKDTSL

-339 FTDEGKVTVDIEALE
+339 FTEEGKVTVDIEAVETAKDYHVLE
-354 IAEEYYVVEFMIT
+354 FHIT
-367 DTGIGIPEDKRDKIF
+367 DTGIGIPLDKREKIF
-382 LSFAQANSDTTRKY
+382 LSFSQANSDTTRKY

-401 GLAICKRLLE
+401 GLSICKRLLE
-411 LMDSELKLESEVG
+411 IMDSDLKLESEVG

-435 QKSTKS
+435 QRSTIP
-441 DYAEDIYAFDAKTI
+441 DFREEFFAYDTKTI
-455 HQQENLKGAR
+455 HDQDNLKGTR

-480 KFLSKWQVDFEI
+480 KFLTKWQVDYDI
-492 AENGLIALNKAMEN
+492 AENGLIAINKAMEN

-520 NGFEASKAIRESSNP
+520 NGFEASKAIRESNNP

-557 GQYGINGLICKPFNP
+557 GQYGIDGLICKPFNP

-578 LTSILQQKYIL
+578 LTSILQQKYSL

>member
-27 TPLLHQVNE
+27 APLLHQVDE
-36 AYKAFDSD
+36 AYKAYDCD
-44 LEHIENVL
+44 LEQVENVL

-62 NQQLKNN
+62 NQQLKNSV
-69 IESISGQLSKVAGNI
+69 ESISGQLSKVAGNI

-109 FKVKDCLGKPFYQ
+109 YKVKDCLGKPYYQ
-122 FLKDD
+122 FLKD
-127 EGEDYKDLLNLKAP
+127 EQGNDLKNLIDLRTP
-141 NFKTTSKIFKS
+141 NFKTISKSFKS
-152 QTIDGQHKW
+152 QIITGEHKW
-161 LDFSIKVIM
+161 LDFSLKVIM
-170 SEEGKIEGYIGA
+170 SEDGNIEGYIGA

-234 LLLENPKKEQLE
+234 LLLENPKPEQLE

-272 SGQLELEERNFSL
+272 SGQLELEERDFSL
-285 NQVLNGLQSI
+285 NQVLNGLGSI

-300 KEKDLRLIVKKDTTL
+300 KEKDIRLLIKKDTSI

-339 FTDEGKVTVDIEALE
+339 FTEEGKVKVDIEVLE
-354 IAEEYYVVEFMIT
+354 VKEDFYFLEFVIS
-367 DTGIGIPEDKRDKIF
+367 DTGIGIPEDKKDKIF

-411 LMDSELKLESEVG
+411 IMDSDLELESEVG

-435 QKSTKS
+435 QKSSMT
-441 DYAEDIYAFDAKTI
+441 DHQEDIYSFDAKSF
-455 HQQENLKGAR
+455 HEQDNLKGTR

-492 AENGLIALNKAMEN
+492 AENGLIALNKALEN

-520 NGFEASKAIRESSNP
+520 NGFEASKAIRDSNNP

-557 GQYGINGLICKPFNP
+557 GEYGIDGLICKPFNP

-578 LTSILQQKYIL
+578 LTSILLQKYIQ

>member
-1 MSNNYHRLLK
+1 MRNNYHRLLK
-11 RQLKKIDLDD
+11 RQLKKIDLDGD
-21 STLDLI
+21 TLDLI
-27 TPLLHQVNE
+27 APLLHQVDQ
-36 AYKAFDSD
+36 AYKAYDSD
-44 LEHIENVL
+44 LQQVENVL

-62 NQQLKNN
+62 NQQLKNSV
-69 IESISGQLSKVAGNI
+69 ESISGQLSKVAGNI

-109 FKVKDCLGKPFYQ
+109 YKVKDCLGKPYYQ

-127 EGEDYKDLLNLKAP
+127 QGKDFKNLIDLKKH
-141 NFKTTSKIFKS
+141 NFKTISKSFKS
-152 QTIDGQHKW
+152 QIITGEYKW
-161 LDFSIKVIM
+161 LDFSLKVIM
-170 SEEGKIEGYIGA
+170 SEEGHIEGYIGA
-182 IVDISKIKETEL
+182 IVDITKIKETEL

-272 SGQLELEERNFSL
+272 SGQLELEERDFSL
-285 NQVLNGLQSI
+285 NQVLNGLRSI

-300 KEKDLRLIVKKDTTL
+300 KEKDIRLLIKKDTSL

-339 FTDEGKVTVDIEALE
+339 FTEEGKVMVDIEVLKVEADFYVLE
-354 IAEEYYVVEFMIT
+354 FVIS
-367 DTGIGIPEDKRDKIF
+367 DTGIGIPEDKKDKIF

-411 LMDSELKLESEVG
+411 IMDSDLELESEVG

-435 QKSTKS
+435 QKSSMT
-441 DYAEDIYAFDAKTI
+441 DYQEDNNAFDTRSI
-455 HQQENLKGAR
+455 HEQDCLKGAR

-480 KFLSKWQVDFEI
+480 KFLSKWQVDFDV
-492 AENGLIALNKAMEN
+492 AENGLIALNMALEN

-520 NGFEASKAIRESSNP
+520 NGFEASKAIRESNNP

-557 GQYGINGLICKPFNP
+557 GEYGIDGLICKPFNP

-578 LTSILQQKYIL
+578 LTSILQQKYIQ

>member
-1 MSNNYHRLLK
+1 MRNNYHRLLK
-11 RQLKKIDLDD
+11 RQLKKIDLDGD
-21 STLDLI
+21 TLDLI
-27 TPLLHQVNE
+27 APLLHQVDE
-36 AYKAFDSD
+36 AYKAYDSD
-44 LEHIENVL
+44 LQQVENVL

-62 NQQLKNN
+62 NQQLKNSV
-69 IESISGQLSKVAGNI
+69 ESISGQLSKVAGNI

-109 FKVKDCLGKPFYQ
+109 YKVKDCLGKPYYQ

-127 EGEDYKDLLNLKAP
+127 QGNDFKNLIDLKKP
-141 NFKTTSKIFKS
+141 NFKTISKSFKS
-152 QTIDGQHKW
+152 QIITGEYKW
-161 LDFSIKVIM
+161 LDFSLKVIM
-170 SEEGKIEGYIGA
+170 SEEGHIEGYIGA
-182 IVDISKIKETEL
+182 IVDITKIKETEL

-234 LLLENPKKEQLE
+234 LLLENPKMEQLE

-272 SGQLELEERNFSL
+272 SGQLELEERDFSL
-285 NQVLNGLQSI
+285 NQVLNGLRSI

-300 KEKDLRLIVKKDTTL
+300 KEKDIRLLIKKDTSL

-339 FTDEGKVTVDIEALE
+339 FTEEGKVMVDIEVLKVEADFYVLE
-354 IAEEYYVVEFMIT
+354 FVIS
-367 DTGIGIPEDKRDKIF
+367 DTGIGIPDDKKDKIF

-411 LMDSELKLESEVG
+411 IMDSDLELESEVG

-435 QKSTKS
+435 QKSSMT
-441 DYAEDIYAFDAKTI
+441 DYQEDNNAFDARSI
-455 HQQENLKGAR
+455 HDQDNLKGAR

-480 KFLSKWQVDFEI
+480 KFLSKWQVDFDI
-492 AENGLIALNKAMEN
+492 AENGLIALNKALEN

-520 NGFEASKAIRESSNP
+520 NGFEASKAIRESNNP

-557 GQYGINGLICKPFNP
+557 GEFGIDGLICKPFNP

-578 LTSILQQKYIL
+578 LTSILQQKYIQ

>member
-27 TPLLHQVNE
+27 APLLHQVDE
-36 AYKAFDSD
+36 AYKAYDCD
-44 LEHIENVL
+44 LEQVENVL

-62 NQQLKNN
+62 NQQLKNSV
-69 IESISGQLSKVAGNI
+69 ESISGQLSKVAGNI

-109 FKVKDCLGKPFYQ
+109 YKVKDCLGKPYYQ
-122 FLKDD
+122 FLKD
-127 EGEDYKDLLNLKAP
+127 EQGNDLKNLIDLRTP
-141 NFKTTSKIFKS
+141 NFKTISKSFKS
-152 QTIDGQHKW
+152 QIITGEHKW
-161 LDFSIKVIM
+161 LDFSLKVIM
-170 SEEGKIEGYIGA
+170 SEDGNIEGYIGA

-234 LLLENPKKEQLE
+234 LLLENPKPEQLE

-272 SGQLELEERNFSL
+272 SGQLELEERDFSL
-285 NQVLNGLQSI
+285 NQVLNGLGSI

-300 KEKDLRLIVKKDTTL
+300 KEKDIRLLIKKDTSI

-339 FTDEGKVTVDIEALE
+339 FTEEGKVKVDIEVLE
-354 IAEEYYVVEFMIT
+354 VKEDFYFLEFVIS
-367 DTGIGIPEDKRDKIF
+367 DTGIGIPEDKKDKIF

-411 LMDSELKLESEVG
+411 IMDSDLELESEVG
-424 KGSTFSFKLKL
+424 KGSSFSFKLKL
-435 QKSTKS
+435 QKSSMT
-441 DYAEDIYAFDAKTI
+441 DHQEDIYSFDAKSF
-455 HQQENLKGAR
+455 HEQDNLKGTR

-492 AENGLIALNKAMEN
+492 AENGLIALNKALEN

-520 NGFEASKAIRESSNP
+520 NGFEASKAIRDSNNP

-557 GQYGINGLICKPFNP
+557 GEYGIDGLICKPFNP

-578 LTSILQQKYIL
+578 LTSILQQKYIQ

>member
-1 MSNNYHRLLK
+1 MRNNYHRLLK
-11 RQLKKIDLDD
+11 RQLKKIDLDGD
-21 STLDLI
+21 TLDLI
-27 TPLLHQVNE
+27 APLLHQVDE
-36 AYKAFDSD
+36 AYKAYDSD
-44 LEHIENVL
+44 LQQVENVL

-62 NQQLKNN
+62 NQQLKNSV
-69 IESISGQLSKVAGNI
+69 ESISGQLSKVAGNI

-109 FKVKDCLGKPFYQ
+109 YKVKDCLGKPYYQ

-127 EGEDYKDLLNLKAP
+127 QGNDFKNLIDLKKP
-141 NFKTTSKIFKS
+141 NFKTISKSFKS
-152 QTIDGQHKW
+152 QIITGEYKW
-161 LDFSIKVIM
+161 LDFSLKVIM
-170 SEEGKIEGYIGA
+170 SEEGHIEGYIGA
-182 IVDISKIKETEL
+182 IVDITKIKETEL

-234 LLLENPKKEQLE
+234 LLLENPKMEQLE

-272 SGQLELEERNFSL
+272 SGQLELEERDFSL
-285 NQVLNGLQSI
+285 NQVLNGLRSI

-300 KEKDLRLIVKKDTTL
+300 KEKDIRLLIKKDTSL

-339 FTDEGKVTVDIEALE
+339 FTEEGKVMVDIEVLKVEADFYVLE
-354 IAEEYYVVEFMIT
+354 FVIS
-367 DTGIGIPEDKRDKIF
+367 DTGIGIPDDKKDKIF

-411 LMDSELKLESEVG
+411 IMDSDLELESEVG

-435 QKSTKS
+435 QKSSMT
-441 DYAEDIYAFDAKTI
+441 DYQEDNNAFDARSI
-455 HQQENLKGAR
+455 HDQDNLKGAR

-480 KFLSKWQVDFEI
+480 KFLSKWQVDFDI
-492 AENGLIALNKAMEN
+492 AENGLIALNKALEN

-520 NGFEASKAIRESSNP
+520 NGFEASKAIRESNNP

-557 GQYGINGLICKPFNP
+557 GEYGIDGLICKPFNP

-578 LTSILQQKYIL
+578 LTSILQQKYIQ

>member
-11 RQLKKIDLDD
+11 RQLRKIDLDGD
-21 STLDLI
+21 TLDLI
-27 TPLLHQVNE
+27 APLLHQVDE
-36 AYKAFDSD
+36 AYKAYDSD
-44 LEHIENVL
+44 LQQVENVL

-62 NQQLKNN
+62 NQQLKNSV
-69 IESISGQLSKVAGNI
+69 ESISGQLSKVAGNI

-109 FKVKDCLGKPFYQ
+109 YKVKDCLGKPYYQ

-127 EGEDYKDLLNLKAP
+127 QGNDFINLIDLKKP
-141 NFKTTSKIFKS
+141 NFKTISKSFKS
-152 QTIDGQHKW
+152 QIITGEYKW
-161 LDFSIKVIM
+161 LDFSLKVIM
-170 SEEGKIEGYIGA
+170 SEEGYIEGYIGA
-182 IVDISKIKETEL
+182 IVDITKIKETEL

-234 LLLENPKKEQLE
+234 LLLENPKMEQLE

-272 SGQLELEERNFSL
+272 SGQLELEERDFSL
-285 NQVLNGLQSI
+285 NQVLNGLRSI

-300 KEKDLRLIVKKDTTL
+300 KEKDIRLLIKKDTSL

-339 FTDEGKVTVDIEALE
+339 FTEEGKVMVDIEVLKVEADFYVLE
-354 IAEEYYVVEFMIT
+354 FVIS
-367 DTGIGIPEDKRDKIF
+367 DTGIGIPEDKKDKIF

-411 LMDSELKLESEVG
+411 IMDSDLELESEVG

-435 QKSTKS
+435 QKSSMT
-441 DYAEDIYAFDAKTI
+441 DYQEDNNAFDARSI
-455 HQQENLKGAR
+455 HEQDNLKGAR

-480 KFLSKWQVDFEI
+480 KFLSKWQVDFDI
-492 AENGLIALNKAMEN
+492 AENGLIALNKALEN

-520 NGFEASKAIRESSNP
+520 NGFEASKAIRESNNP

-557 GQYGINGLICKPFNP
+557 GEYGIDGLICKPFNP

-578 LTSILQQKYIL
+578 LTSILQQKYIQ

>member
-1 MSNNYHRLLK
+1 MINNYHRLLK

-21 STLDLI
+21 GTLDLI
-27 TPLLHQVNE
+27 APLLHQVDE
-36 AYKAFDSD
+36 AYKAYDCD
-44 LEHIENVL
+44 LEQVENVL

-62 NQQLKNN
+62 NQQLKNSV
-69 IESISGQLSKVAGNI
+69 ESISGQLSKVAGNI

-109 FKVKDCLGKPFYQ
+109 YKVKNCLGKPYFQ

-127 EGEDYKDLLNLKAP
+127 QGNDFRNLIDLKTP
-141 NFKTTSKIFKS
+141 NFKTISKSFKS
-152 QTIDGQHKW
+152 QIITGEYKW
-161 LDFSIKVIM
+161 LDFSLKVIM
-170 SEEGKIEGYIGA
+170 SEDGNIEGYIGA
-182 IVDISKIKETEL
+182 IVDISKVKETEL

-234 LLLENPKKEQLE
+234 LLLENPKPEQLE

-272 SGQLELEERNFSL
+272 SGQLELEERDFSL
-285 NQVLNGLQSI
+285 NQVLNGLRSI

-300 KEKDLRLIVKKDTTL
+300 KEKDIRLLIKKDTSL

-339 FTDEGKVTVDIEALE
+339 FTEEGKVMVDIEVLE
-354 IAEEYYVVEFMIT
+354 VEEDFYVLEFVIA
-367 DTGIGIPEDKRDKIF
+367 DTGIGIPEDKKDKIF

-411 LMDSELKLESEVG
+411 IMDSDLKLESQVG
-424 KGSTFSFKLKL
+424 IGSTFSFKLRL
-435 QKSTKS
+435 QKSSMT
-441 DYAEDIYAFDAKTI
+441 DYQEDMDTFDAKSI
-455 HQQENLKGAR
+455 HDQDNLKGAR

-480 KFLSKWQVDFEI
+480 KFLSKWQVDFDI

-520 NGFEASKAIRESSNP
+520 NGFEASKAIRESNNP

-557 GQYGINGLICKPFNP
+557 GEYGIDGLICKPFNP

-578 LTSILQQKYIL
+578 LTSILQQKYIQ